1 MLSPFPYRLPKE
13 EHGMKMF
20 IELDILLN
28 KTPVCM
34 HNEHGRVVQETQ
46 VASDPEALSGF
57 VGTLPGTVAS

>member
-1 MLSPFPYRLPKE
+1 
-13 EHGMKMF
+13 MKMF